1 MSVIEI
7 FRQLSTCLLL
17 FTAPPKWKK
26 NGNGI
31 ETDQQDHGTD
41 CFSIVSG
48 QTPSNPQD
56 AHDCRN
62 WNYGPPL
69 TPAHA

>member
-41 CFSIVSG
+41 CFSIVEQPNSE
-48 QTPSNPQD
+48 QPTRRP
-56 AHDCRN
+56 
-62 WNYGPPL
+62 
-69 TPAHA
+69 